1 MSRTIAVIGC
11 GNMGE
16 AIVRGLLETKAADRD
31 HVIATNP
38 HPERVQE
45 IQARLGVRAGTD
57 NAAAMDDADVIL
69 LGVKP
74 QVIKEALLELRDHVR
89 EDQLVISIAA
99 GISTR
104 FIEYYT
110 GEAPV
115 VRSMPNLGATI
126 GMGAT
131 AISPGT
137 HATQQHMDGARAV
150 FEAVGTVEEVPERL
164 LDAVTGLSGTGP
176 LYVFTMIEALSDAGV
191 KAGLA
196 RDVSTRLAVQTVRGS
211 ADLAHKSG
219 EHPSAL
225 RDLVASPGGTAITA
239 LHVLRRNGFES
250 ILMDAVEAATRRSAE
265 LGE

>member
-1 MSRTIAVIGC
+1 MGRTLAVIGC

-16 AIVRGLLETKAADRD
+16 AIVRGLLETGAASEDD
-31 HVIATNP
+31 IIATNP
-38 HPERVQE
+38 RAERVQE
-45 IQARLGVRAGTD
+45 IQARLGIRAGTD
-57 NAAAMDDADVIL
+57 NHAAIQEADVIL

-74 QVIKEALLELRDHVR
+74 QVIKEALQEIRDDVR
-89 EDQLVISIAA
+89 TDQLVISIAA

-110 GEAPV
+110 DDAPV
-115 VRSMPNLGATI
+115 VRSMPNLAVTVGL
-126 GMGAT
+126 GAT
-131 AISPGT
+131 AISAGT
-137 HATQQHMDGARAV
+137 HATQEHLDEARAI

-196 RDVSTRLAVQTVRGS
+196 RDVATRLAVQTVRGS
-211 ADLAHKSG
+211 AALAHESDR
-219 EHPSAL
+219 HPATL
-225 RDLVASPGGTAITA
+225 RDRVASPGGTAITA
-239 LHVLRRNGFES
+239 LHVLRRHGFES
-250 ILMDAVEAATRRSAE
+250 ILMDAVEAATKRSGE